1 MATID
6 AVMADKRAQ
15 DVMDK
20 YRDRMHRIPAD
31 KPDGPEAVAYIDAVA
46 TEMQSD
52 IANAIN
58 AAIAEVLAREP
69 EVAVRTPVTHI
80 PATGD
85 HGGTRLKK

>member
-20 YRDRMHRIPAD
+20 YRDRMHRMAL
-31 KPDGPEAVAYIDAVA
+31 KPDGSEAVAYIDAVA